1 MNAHVWELSFAC
13 MTQSDTE
20 ERLTLMLASCQWVEG
35 RERMAWSQQ
44 TRLQS
49 VGGARE
55 FVAGT
60 EAFALARGGGGG
72 VLFQVELRTGTVGVM
87 EVEMLRWS
95 RTWMWRWIWWRRGVE
110 VEVEQLT
117 QWRDRI
123 PPLSR
128 CSTQTK
134 VELSPSQ
141 WWCTLYWRKEEWP
154 VSMFSTTKCS
164 WWMKESHYMVVM
176 ISSNASIAQS
186 VRCLVGVV

>member
-1 MNAHVWELSFAC
+1 
-13 MTQSDTE
+13 
-20 ERLTLMLASCQWVEG
+20 
-35 RERMAWSQQ
+35 MAGGQE

-49 VGGARE
+49 VGVARE
-55 FVAGT
+55 FVAGS
-60 EAFALARGGGGG
+60 EAFALVRGGG
-72 VLFQVELRTGTVGVM
+72 VLFQVELRTGTVEVM

-141 WWCTLYWRKEEWP
+141 CNDDALYIEER
-154 VSMFSTTKCS
+154 
-164 WWMKESHYMVVM
+164 
-176 ISSNASIAQS
+176 N
-186 VRCLVGVV
+186 